1 MKRYSPICIN
11 FILNV
16 ILDKK
21 ITQCNTFF
29 HLEWKVCS
37 ILIKCHLSR
46 LMGERKLKVSDVA
59 RGIGVH
65 RNAITLLYDETATR
79 VDLETI
85 SKLCEFLDCKIE
97 DLFEYCSD

>member
-1 MKRYSPICIN
+1 MKNYILVCIN

-21 ITQCNTFF
+21 ISSSNIFF
-29 HLEWKVCS
+29 HLEWKVWV

-46 LMGERKLKVSDVA
+46 IMGEQKLKVSDVA

-85 SKLCEFLDCKIE
+85 SKLCEFLNCRIE
-97 DLFEYCSD
+97 DLFEYCPD